1 MNNVKKLLIVVVS
14 VLVTSTIFAQDFRL
28 RAFSSTYSYMDING
42 EFNDLKTNEHP
53 SNILIVI
60 AKNTI
65 TVYAKQQT
73 IYSIVAIESV
83 KYDEIGP
90 YSLTSLLD
98 DEGIQCIGKIYVPNE
113 TNTYHLIIQYKNVM
127 FIYNCKEE

>member
-1 MNNVKKLLIVVVS
+1 MKKLLIVI
-14 VLVTSTIFAQDFRL
+14 VLVIVTSTIFAQDFRL
-28 RAFSSTYSYMDING
+28 RAFSSTYSYADSYG

-60 AKNTI
+60 TKNTI

-73 IYSIVAIESV
+73 TYSIVATESV
-83 KYDEIGP
+83 KYDREIGP
-90 YSLTSLLD
+90 YTLNSLLD

-113 TNTYHLIIQYKNVM
+113 TNTYHLIIQYRNVIL
-127 FIYNCKEE
+127 IYNCKEE

>member
-1 MNNVKKLLIVVVS
+1 MKKLLIVIVL

-28 RAFSSTYSYMDING
+28 RAFSSTYSYADSYG

-60 AKNTI
+60 TKNTI

-73 IYSIVAIESV
+73 TYSIVATESV
-83 KYDEIGP
+83 KYDREIGP
-90 YSLTSLLD
+90 YTLNSLLD

-113 TNTYHLIIQYKNVM
+113 TNTYHLIIQYRNVIL
-127 FIYNCKEE
+127 IYNCKEE

>member
-1 MNNVKKLLIVVVS
+1 MKKLLIVI
-14 VLVTSTIFAQDFRL
+14 VLVLTTSTIFAQDFRL
-28 RAFSSTYSYMDING
+28 RAFSSTYSYANSYG

-60 AKNTI
+60 TKNTI

-73 IYSIVAIESV
+73 TYSIVATESV
-83 KYDEIGP
+83 KYDREIGP
-90 YSLTSLLD
+90 YTLTKLLD
-98 DEGIQCIGKIYVPNE
+98 DEGIQCIGEVYVSNK
-113 TNTYHLIIQYKNVM
+113 TTTYHLVIQYRNVM

>member
-1 MNNVKKLLIVVVS
+1 MKKLLIVIVL

-28 RAFSSTYSYMDING
+28 RAFSSTYSYADSYG

-60 AKNTI
+60 TKNTI

-73 IYSIVAIESV
+73 TYSIVATESV
-83 KYDEIGP
+83 KYDREIGP
-90 YSLTSLLD
+90 YTLNSLLD

-113 TNTYHLIIQYKNVM
+113 TNTYHLVIQYRNVIL
-127 FIYNCKEE
+127 IYNCKEE

>member
-1 MNNVKKLLIVVVS
+1 MKKLLIVIVL

-28 RAFSSTYSYMDING
+28 RAFSSTYSYADSYG

-60 AKNTI
+60 TKNTI

-73 IYSIVAIESV
+73 TYSIVATESV
-83 KYDEIGP
+83 KYDREIGP

-113 TNTYHLIIQYKNVM
+113 TNTYHLIIQYRNIM
-127 FIYNCKEE
+127 LIYNCKEE

>member
-1 MNNVKKLLIVVVS
+1 MKKLLIVI
-14 VLVTSTIFAQDFRL
+14 VLVITTSTIFAQDFRL
-28 RAFSSTYSYMDING
+28 RSFSSTYSYTNSYG

-53 SNILIVI
+53 SNILIVV

-65 TVYAKQQT
+65 TVYAKNQT
-73 IYSIVAIESV
+73 IYSIIATEPV

-98 DEGIQCIGKIYVPNE
+98 DEGIQCIGKVYVPNE
-113 TNTYHLIIQYKNVM
+113 TDTYHLIIQYKNVM
-127 FIYNCKEE
+127 FIYNCREEK

>member
-1 MNNVKKLLIVVVS
+1 MKKLLIVIVL

-28 RAFSSTYSYMDING
+28 RAFSSTYSYANSYG

-60 AKNTI
+60 TKNTI

-73 IYSIVAIESV
+73 TYSIVATESV
-83 KYDEIGP
+83 KYDREIGP
-90 YSLTSLLD
+90 YTLNSLLD
-98 DEGIQCIGKIYVPNE
+98 DEGIQCIGKVYVPNE
-113 TNTYHLIIQYKNVM
+113 TNTYHLIIQYRNVIL
-127 FIYNCKEE
+127 IYNCKEE

>member
-1 MNNVKKLLIVVVS
+1 MI
-14 VLVTSTIFAQDFRL
+14 VLVLATSTIFAQDFRL
-28 RAFSSTYSYMDING
+28 RAFSSTYSYADSYG
-42 EFNDLKTNEHP
+42 EFNDLKTNEHS

-60 AKNTI
+60 TKNTI

-73 IYSIVAIESV
+73 TYSIVATESV

-90 YSLTSLLD
+90 YTLTSLLD

-113 TNTYHLIIQYKNVM
+113 TTTYHLIIQYRNVM

>member
-1 MNNVKKLLIVVVS
+1 MKKLLIVIVL

-28 RAFSSTYSYMDING
+28 RAFSSTYSYANSYG

-60 AKNTI
+60 TKNTI

-73 IYSIVAIESV
+73 TYSIVATESV
-83 KYDEIGP
+83 KYDREIGP
-90 YSLTSLLD
+90 YTLNSLLD
-98 DEGIQCIGKIYVPNE
+98 NEGIQCIGKIYVPNE
-113 TNTYHLIIQYKNVM
+113 TNTYHLIIQYRNVM

>member
-1 MNNVKKLLIVVVS
+1 MKKLLIVIVL

-28 RAFSSTYSYMDING
+28 RAFSSTYSYADSYG

-60 AKNTI
+60 TKNTI

-73 IYSIVAIESV
+73 TYSIVATESV
-83 KYDEIGP
+83 KYDREIGP
-90 YSLTSLLD
+90 YTLNSLLD
-98 DEGIQCIGKIYVPNE
+98 DEGIQCIVKIYVTNE
-113 TNTYHLIIQYKNVM
+113 TTTYHLIIQYRNVM
-127 FIYNCKEE
+127 LIYNCKEE

>member
-1 MNNVKKLLIVVVS
+1 MKKLLIVIVL

-28 RAFSSTYSYMDING
+28 RAFSSTYSYADSYG

-60 AKNTI
+60 SKSTI
-65 TVYAKQQT
+65 TVYAKNQT
-73 IYSIVAIESV
+73 IYSIIATEPV

>member
-1 MNNVKKLLIVVVS
+1 MKKLLIVI
-14 VLVTSTIFAQDFRL
+14 VLVIVTSTIFAQDFRL
-28 RAFSSTYSYMDING
+28 RAFSSTYSYADSYG

-60 AKNTI
+60 TKNTI

-73 IYSIVAIESV
+73 TYSIVATESV
-83 KYDEIGP
+83 KYDREIGP
-90 YSLTSLLD
+90 YTLNSLLD

-113 TNTYHLIIQYKNVM
+113 TNTYHLIIQYRNVM
-127 FIYNCKEE
+127 LIYNCKEE

>member
-1 MNNVKKLLIVVVS
+1 MKKLLIVIVL

-28 RAFSSTYSYMDING
+28 RAFSSTYSYADSYG

-60 AKNTI
+60 TKNTI

-73 IYSIVAIESV
+73 IYSIVATESV
-83 KYDEIGP
+83 KYDREIGP

-127 FIYNCKEE
+127 LIYNCKEE

>member
-1 MNNVKKLLIVVVS
+1 MKKLLIILLL
-14 VLVTSTIFAQDFRL
+14 VLITSITFGQDFRL
-28 RAFSSTYSYMDING
+28 RAFSSTYSYTDSYG

-60 AKNTI
+60 TKNTI

-73 IYSIVAIESV
+73 IYSIVATESV

-113 TNTYHLIIQYKNVM
+113 TNTYHLIIQYRNVM
-127 FIYNCKEE
+127 LIYNCKEE